1 MAIRINLPSEDI
13 LKQSNLTGK
22 MFNIPSLSTS
32 PMNNSNCIKNRKIK
46 NSICSGCYAVTG
58 CKMYSNLDKMLLKNS
73 ETLSKKQDFSE
84 FKTNTIYYRFE
95 SHGDLIN
102 SEHLDNLVRIA
113 KNNPQTKFA
122 LWTKVYKITEK
133 YFSIETKP
141 KNLQVL
147 YSSLMKN
154 KQLNINKFKYCD
166 KIFTVYEKQY
176 VKNNDIKIN
185 CGSKDCFGCGLCYNK
200 NSIQYI
206 TELKK

>member
-1 MAIRINLPSEDI
+1 VAIKINLPSKDI
-13 LKQSNLTGK
+13 LKQSDLTGK
-22 MFNIPSLSTS
+22 MLHIPSLSTS

-46 NSICSGCYAVTG
+46 DSICSSCFAVTG

-122 LWTKVYKITEK
+122 LWTKLYKITEK

-141 KNLQVL
+141 ENLQVL

-154 KQLNINKFKYCD
+154 KQLNINKFKYAD

-176 VKNNDIKIN
+176 LKETNVDVN
-185 CGSKDCFGCGLCYNK
+185 CGAKDCFTCGLCYNR
-200 NSIQYI
+200 NDTQYI
-206 TELKK
+206 TEIKK